1 MFSMGEEVSEE
12 KAVEK
17 IKEADLDGDGRVAS
31 FSLSSL
37 VYDGGVE
44 SLMELERSLDNLS
57 LLNSLFCTIHYFQ
70 CVLQVRRDEFVVLMM
85 PAVMDFI
92 RFIH

>member
-1 MFSMGEEVSEE
+1 MGEEVSEE

-17 IKEADLDGDGRVAS
+17 IKEADLDGDGRVAC

-44 SLMELERSLDNLS
+44 TDG
-57 LLNSLFCTIHYFQ
+57 
-70 CVLQVRRDEFVVLMM
+70 
-85 PAVMDFI
+85 I
-92 RFIH
+92 RAFFR